1 MCFKHIL
8 TYILCVYKTSNS
20 IYFSKNFCINPT
32 ISLGAAPSDS
42 RLTQEVQAFGVA
54 AAAFLYLVIA
64 AAGAAQSW
72 GCSMRHAAGVA
83 DISD

>member
-1 MCFKHIL
+1 
-8 TYILCVYKTSNS
+8 
-20 IYFSKNFCINPT
+20 
-32 ISLGAAPSDS
+32 
-42 RLTQEVQAFGVA
+42 VQAFGVA